1 MTFSFTPESLHLAKN
16 AIAKYPDGKKQSAV
30 MELLWIA
37 QRQNSN
43 WVPKEA
49 IECIAQM
56 LEMPNA
62 RVFEIVTFYSM
73 YNLKPVGKHYIQACG
88 TTPCML
94 MGSENLMQT
103 IYEELGIKSGQST
116 VDGLFTLLEVECL
129 GACSN
134 GPMVQINDD
143 YYEDLTPATMKQ
155 IINALKKGEKVKI
168 GSQAGRKSSETKEL
182 V

>member
-1 MTFSFTPESLHLAKN
+1 MTFTFTPENLKLAQN
-16 AIAKYPDGKKQSAV
+16 AIAKYPDGRKQSAV

-37 QRQNSN
+37 QRQNDN
-43 WVPKEA
+43 WIPKQA
-49 IECIAQM
+49 IEYIAQM

-62 RVFEIVTFYSM
+62 RVFEIATFYSM
-73 YNLKPVGKHYIQACG
+73 YNLKPIGKYYIQACG

-94 MGSENLMQT
+94 MGSEEIMNA
-103 IYEELGIKSGQST
+103 IYQELGIKSGDST

-143 YYEDLTPATMKQ
+143 YYEDLTPETIRQ
-155 IINALKKGEKVKI
+155 IIHALRNGDAVKI
-168 GSQAGRKSSETKEL
+168 GSQTGRKSAETKEL
-182 V
+182 I